1 MFGMKAAPYI
11 GDLARKADNEVPFGS
26 FGDITT
32 TSRYKAAEKA
42 LRYSP
47 NIDRVVRDSL
57 SRNVALALQ
66 RHHPE
71 LCVRTDGA
79 LVVDLKGA
87 VQPSWNTDTERYRNF
102 GDPIS
107 MFDFSAHTTFY
118 QQFYDQRV
126 LTHQYQNN
134 ARNLNADKK
143 YIMYN

>member
-1 MFGMKAAPYI
+1 MKAVPYI
-11 GDLARKADNEVPFGS
+11 GDLARKADNEVPVGS

-32 TSRYKAAEKA
+32 TSKYKAAEKA
-42 LRYSP
+42 LTYNP
-47 NIDRVVRDSL
+47 NIEKVVGDSL
-57 SRNVALALQ
+57 GRNVALALQ
-66 RHHPE
+66 KHHPE
-71 LCVRTDGA
+71 LRVRTDGA
-79 LVVDLKGA
+79 PVVDLKGA

-134 ARNLNADKK
+134 AMNFKPD
-143 YIMYN
+143 